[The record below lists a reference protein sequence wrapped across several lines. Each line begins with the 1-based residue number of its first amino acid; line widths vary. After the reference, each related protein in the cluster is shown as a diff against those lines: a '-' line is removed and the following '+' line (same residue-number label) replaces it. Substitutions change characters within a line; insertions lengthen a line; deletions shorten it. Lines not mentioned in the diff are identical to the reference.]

1 MVMRKEKN
9 SIILEP
15 GDRLCRYDLGTDLSV
30 DWSTEYENPEY
41 IGCEFGKKNAIGAFF
56 FYDKKTTAKK
66 TLAQAIYNQNKKG
79 NIYNSGTIT
88 YCEVVNELNLLDLD
102 SGLIE
107 CSNIISFLVSID
119 ANVIENK
126 FVTHHSNKPYSEL
139 QSVIVDI
146 FSTDHIKRINAA
158 DEINKFFFYNAPYLG
173 QSLTD
178 YENGILFKSILE
190 EKNYEGYVFF
200 ENPESNTY
208 CIFNSDKI
216 SDPIHEEVY
225 IDTDDELK
233 EFLLIA
239 EKNDK

>member
-1 MVMRKEKN
+1 MRKEKN

-66 TLAQAIYNQNKKG
+66 TLAQAIYNQKKKG

-126 FVTHHSNKPYSEL
+126 FVNHHSNKPYSEL

-208 CIFNSDKI
+208 CIFNSYKI

>member
-102 SGLIE
+102 SG
-107 CSNIISFLVSID
+107 SIG
-119 ANVIENK
+119 K
-126 FVTHHSNKPYSEL
+126 HS
-139 QSVIVDI
+139 VDY
-146 FSTDHIKRINAA
+146 R
-158 DEINKFFFYNAPYLG
+158 Y
-173 QSLTD
+173 
-178 YENGILFKSILE
+178 
-190 EKNYEGYVFF
+190 
-200 ENPESNTY
+200 
-208 CIFNSDKI
+208 
-216 SDPIHEEVY
+216 
-225 IDTDDELK
+225 
-233 EFLLIA
+233 
-239 EKNDK
+239 

>member
-1 MVMRKEKN
+1 MQ
-9 SIILEP
+9 
-15 GDRLCRYDLGTDLSV
+15 RYV
-30 DWSTEYENPEY
+30 Y
-41 IGCEFGKKNAIGAFF
+41 
-56 FYDKKTTAKK
+56 
-66 TLAQAIYNQNKKG
+66 Q
-79 NIYNSGTIT
+79 TIT
-88 YCEVVNELNLLDLD
+88 MVLSY
-102 SGLIE
+102 
-107 CSNIISFLVSID
+107 FL
-119 ANVIENK
+119 
-126 FVTHHSNKPYSEL
+126 
-139 QSVIVDI
+139 
-146 FSTDHIKRINAA
+146 STLPIKRINAA

>member
-1 MVMRKEKN
+1 MRKEKN

-126 FVTHHSNKPYSEL
+126 FVNHHSNKPYSEL

-146 FSTDHIKRINAA
+146 FSTDYIKRINAA

-178 YENGILFKSILE
+178 YEMVFYSNQFLKKRIMKGMFFLKILRVIHTAYSIQI
-190 EKNYEGYVFF
+190 K
-200 ENPESNTY
+200 
-208 CIFNSDKI
+208 
-216 SDPIHEEVY
+216 
-225 IDTDDELK
+225 
-233 EFLLIA
+233 
-239 EKNDK
+239 